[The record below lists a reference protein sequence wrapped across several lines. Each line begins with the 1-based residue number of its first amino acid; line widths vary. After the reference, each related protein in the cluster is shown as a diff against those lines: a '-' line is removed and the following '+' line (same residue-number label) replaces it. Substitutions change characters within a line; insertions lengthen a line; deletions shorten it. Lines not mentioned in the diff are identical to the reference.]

1 MRIIIDGMHSNVDI
15 MNMELKTVG
24 ERGMPMELDVISVD
38 AYDYGFR
45 YLHGFVDDTCS
56 YAHTGRIERRLLMSP
71 IIAEYHQYVMNHD

>member
-1 MRIIIDGMHSNVDI
+1 MRIIIDDMHSNVDI

-45 YLHGFVDDTCS
+45 YLHGFVDD
-56 YAHTGRIERRLLMSP
+56 
-71 IIAEYHQYVMNHD
+71 YVHMLILDALNRDY